1 MTNLNRRG
9 SLSAT
14 SIETTTSGSVDSVFT
29 DHEVSWDIFIH

>member
-14 SIETTTSGSVDSVFT
+14 SIETTSVDSVFT
-29 DHEVSWDIFIH
+29 DHEVSWRIPNC